1 MITPRSSPSPAD
13 SWLIRC
19 LGVAPPDPK
28 AIMCS
33 ARMLA
38 PAEVPPTT
46 APRWYAARIAAP
58 NGVPVMK
65 ELSLSWLPPV
75 MNTASTS
82 ASGPTRSGSAASAR
96 LCGRSAITSRRPSAV
111 NTAR

>member
-1 MITPRSSPSPAD
+1 
-13 SWLIRC
+13 
-19 LGVAPPDPK
+19 
-28 AIMCS
+28 MCS

-46 APRWYAARIAAP
+46 APRWYASAIASP

-75 MNTASTS
+75 MKTASTLPS
-82 ASGPTRSGSAASAR
+82 CVDQIGVGRLGAA
-96 LCGRSAITSRRPSAV
+96 LRPEGDHLPGAE
-111 NTAR
+111 